1 MGTLVELLKNTA
13 VQLPK
18 QTALIFGENR
28 IDYGLLL
35 EASKRLAGGLSA
47 LGIQKGD
54 RVALMLPN
62 VPHFCISYFGILEIG
77 GIVVPVNIM
86 SSREE
91 IQHQLKDS
99 GASAMITWS
108 GFQNLAIVLKEM
120 CPECKNILFLGDN
133 IPTGTLA
140 LTRVISESQPLET
153 EIEINE
159 TDIAVI
165 NYTTGIADVPLG
177 AELTHSSLYSN
188 AITCSEMFRFTPE
201 DKMLAVLP
209 LFHPLGQ
216 TLVMNSSFSRGCS
229 VALMPRYSPDE
240 IIQTVNSHK
249 ITFMAAVPGIFTNLI
264 EDTQEAQL
272 PSLKYCMNYGGKLP
286 QEVIDVFEEKYHAVI
301 LQAYGLTEA
310 GPLVTSVRL
319 DSDRKANSVGLPLM
333 GVEIQIRD
341 DRGNQL
347 RPFQSGE
354 IWTKSQNIMNGY
366 YNKPEETR
374 KRLQNGWLFTG
385 DVGYIDDNHYLYVQE
400 RKENIIVKG
409 GFIIFPHEVEKVLLE
424 HADVM
429 EAAVIDVP
437 DDVQGSE
444 VKAYVVLKDGKN
456 LMPDELIKFCRH
468 TLPVYKTPKYIEF
481 CASIPKSPTGRVL
494 KRVLRKNSIHYR
506 SGNEDKKFKE
516 NKV

>member
-13 VQLPK
+13 MQLPK
-18 QTALIFGENR
+18 HTALIFGENR
-28 IDYGLLL
+28 VDYGLLL
-35 EASKRLAGGLSA
+35 EASKRLASGLSA
-47 LGIQKGD
+47 LGIRKGD

-86 SSREE
+86 SSKDE

-99 GASAMITWS
+99 GASAMITWT
-108 GFQNLAIVLKEM
+108 GFQNLAIAMKDM

-140 LTRVISESQPLET
+140 LTRVISESKPLEND
-153 EIEINE
+153 IEISD

-188 AITCSEMFRFTPE
+188 ATTCSEMFRFTQD

-216 TLVMNSSFSRGCS
+216 TLVMNSSFSRGCT
-229 VALMPRYSPDE
+229 VALMPRYSPEE
-240 IIQTVNSHK
+240 IVQAINNYK
-249 ITFMAAVPGIFTNLI
+249 ITFMAAVPGIFTNLT
-264 EDTQEAQL
+264 ENSQNVSL

-286 QEVIDVFEEKYHAVI
+286 QEIIDEFEEKYNAIV

-341 DRGNQL
+341 DLGNQL

-354 IWTKSQNIMNGY
+354 IWTKSQNLMNEY
-366 YNKPEETR
+366 YNKPEETK
-374 KRLQNGWLFTG
+374 KRLKNGWLFTG
-385 DVGYIDDNHYLYVQE
+385 DVGYIDDYHYLFVQE

-409 GFIIFPHEVEKVLLE
+409 GFHIFPHEVEKVIME
-424 HADVM
+424 HSDVQ

-437 DDVQGSE
+437 DEVQGAE
-444 VKAYVVLKDGKN
+444 VKAYVILKEGKH
-456 LMPDELIKFCRH
+456 LTQDELIKFCRH

-481 CASIPKSPTGRVL
+481 CSSIPKSPTGRVL
-494 KRVLRKNSIHYR
+494 KRVLRKNSISYR
-506 SGNEDKKFKE
+506 SGYDDKRNKE
-516 NKV
+516 K